1 MFQIHRLW
9 GNSLVFSY
17 FLSVPGPTLSEKMC
31 SFYFANTYFLTVL
44 DFPEEVARADVSG
57 KAWKCSEKERG
68 SEFEYLWGMGSSL
81 GARLNGSL
89 LWWVTVHSVLFD
101 SWGGWPQSQQFKPRP
116 VQRKKKKK
124 LWKAVSSSQL
134 CCLRW
139 SQGVSWGSAPWA
151 WSQGCWWGCWRTYV
165 WGHCRL
171 EWYPHRLSPVRGL
184 PWSRSPGVVLGSVC
198 GWGIWDLESVT
209 AHAHQNPLCSER
221 NGPYSGF
228 TGQGYI
234 LSWACNSVLVKW
246 RK

>member
-116 VQRKKKKK
+116 VQRKKKKEA
-124 LWKAVSSSQL
+124 LEGCVQLPAVLPEVEPGCVLGICTLGLVPRVPVGVLADLCVRALSSGMVPPPSQPCERPALEPEPGSCVGLSLRVRHLGLGICDRLTLIRTLCAQRGMGLIAVSQVKDTF
-134 CCLRW
+134 C
-139 SQGVSWGSAPWA
+139 
-151 WSQGCWWGCWRTYV
+151 
-165 WGHCRL
+165 H
-171 EWYPHRLSPVRGL
+171 GL
-184 PWSRSPGVVLGSVC
+184 
-198 GWGIWDLESVT
+198 
-209 AHAHQNPLCSER
+209 A
-221 NGPYSGF
+221 
-228 TGQGYI
+228 I
-234 LSWACNSVLVKW
+234 LYW
-246 RK
+246 

>member
-116 VQRKKKKK
+116 VQRKKKKRSSGRLCPAPSCAAWGGARVCPGDLHPGLGPK
-124 LWKAVSSSQL
+124 GAGGGAGGPMCEGIVVWNGTPTVSALWEACPGAGARELCWAQSAGEASGTWNLWPLTLIRTLCAQRGMGLIAVSQVKDTF
-134 CCLRW
+134 C
-139 SQGVSWGSAPWA
+139 
-151 WSQGCWWGCWRTYV
+151 
-165 WGHCRL
+165 H
-171 EWYPHRLSPVRGL
+171 GL
-184 PWSRSPGVVLGSVC
+184 
-198 GWGIWDLESVT
+198 
-209 AHAHQNPLCSER
+209 A
-221 NGPYSGF
+221 
-228 TGQGYI
+228 I
-234 LSWACNSVLVKW
+234 LYW
-246 RK
+246 